1 MKNYGYY
8 GNIGIVQVIHS
19 YPHFK
24 INADYSYS
32 LLHRKYIY
40 AISYY

>member
-8 GNIGIVQVIHS
+8 GNIGIIQVIHS
-19 YPHFK
+19 YSHFK

-32 LLHRKYIY
+32 LLLHGKYIY
-40 AISYY
+40 AIAY